1 MATASEQRAG
11 AGELAPLPRA
21 DRRPLRPLLAG
32 ALFLAPAVLLLALVA
47 GFPLVY
53 NVYNSFQHLV
63 LTEPGT
69 QHFVGFAN
77 YWTAVT
83 SPDFHAQFVRTVLF
97 TVVSVAV
104 ELVLGMMLA
113 LVMHQN
119 FRGRGLVRAAI
130 LVPWAVPTVVS
141 GLLWRTMFDPR
152 SGFVNYGLTLLHLPG
167 GGTTWL
173 NGVWTAWT
181 AILVADAWKN
191 TPFLAILLLAGL
203 QVIPD
208 DIYQEARI
216 DGAGVVRRFFYLTLP
231 LLKPAILVALVFR
244 TLSSFL
250 IFDLIYVMTNG
261 GPGSATES
269 LGFIN
274 VRAFRES
281 LDFGY
286 GGAISV
292 ILVLISVLIALSY
305 QRVLRPWT

>member
-1 MATASEQRAG
+1 M
-11 AGELAPLPRA
+11 
-21 DRRPLRPLLAG
+21 
-32 ALFLAPAVLLLALVA
+32 
-47 GFPLVY
+47 
-53 NVYNSFQHLV
+53 
-63 LTEPGT
+63 
-69 QHFVGFAN
+69 
-77 YWTAVT
+77 
-83 SPDFHAQFVRTVLF
+83 
-97 TVVSVAV
+97 
-104 ELVLGMMLA
+104 
-113 LVMHQN
+113 
-119 FRGRGLVRAAI
+119 
-130 LVPWAVPTVVS
+130 
-141 GLLWRTMFDPR
+141 LWRTMFDPR

-167 GGTTWL
+167 GDTTWL

-203 QVIPD
+203 QVIPE

-274 VRAFRES
+274 VRAFQES

-305 QRVLRPWT
+305 QRVLRPST